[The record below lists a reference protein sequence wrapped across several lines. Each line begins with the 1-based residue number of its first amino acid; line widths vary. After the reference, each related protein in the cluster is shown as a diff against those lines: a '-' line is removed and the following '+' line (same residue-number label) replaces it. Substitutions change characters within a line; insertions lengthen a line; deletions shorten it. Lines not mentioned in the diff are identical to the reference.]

1 MIRPESVFTTVELMN
16 WFHLP
21 SRLLKMISELW
32 LKVRV
37 QRGPAECF
45 CNSKPMETSATPQ
58 QAGLFHLILN
68 PFQKAI
74 FSLAFDT
81 QWYINFAVF
90 KILCHFKNL
99 VSSHLLDHFIPLMV
113 TGRLHTRFKNL
124 LTIFVLLSLV
134 LFILCGTMLH
144 CEMFEMCYI
153 NETAWMCKMT
163 KFICFDYLIS
173 NSWNFA
179 LKTSCISCITT
190 CGTLSIFNIQF
201 FNYWEDTHTNCYL
214 SYSLSSS
221 TKDDWNWVLLI
232 VLIVQVLWVQGG
244 ELTAETWTAESLPW
258 YSRLVSRC
266 LVDVPSASSN
276 GPTWNQVQVVFQG
289 GFLLKD

>member
-1 MIRPESVFTTVELMN
+1 MSGPTQAQTGCLLVTLRFVMQCFLIICLYYLRLLFFATLLNFPLLLPLVLCLYLYSLMIRPESVFTTVELMN

-58 QAGLFHLILN
+58 QTGLFHLILN

-113 TGRLHTRFKNL
+113 TGRLHTWFKNL
-124 LTIFVLLSLV
+124 LTIFVLLSRVIYSVRHYVTLRDVWNV
-134 LFILCGTMLH
+134 LYKWNGLDVQNDQVYML
-144 CEMFEMCYI
+144 
-153 NETAWMCKMT
+153 W
-163 KFICFDYLIS
+163 
-173 NSWNFA
+173 
-179 LKTSCISCITT
+179 
-190 CGTLSIFNIQF
+190 
-201 FNYWEDTHTNCYL
+201 
-214 SYSLSSS
+214 
-221 TKDDWNWVLLI
+221 
-232 VLIVQVLWVQGG
+232 
-244 ELTAETWTAESLPW
+244 LPHI
-258 YSRLVSRC
+258 
-266 LVDVPSASSN
+266 
-276 GPTWNQVQVVFQG
+276 
-289 GFLLKD
+289 